1 MDATSVAD
9 LQRAFASAEAPT
21 TGNALECGLCDCALD
36 DDDAIVEVALSPETD
51 DPASLLCSSCYE
63 YVVGDVGL
71 TPLRVFKAGPRR
83 RVVFP
88 APADGAE

>member
-21 TGNALECGLCDCALD
+21 TGMGECGLCDCALG

-51 DPASLLCSSCYE
+51 DATSLLCSSCYE
-63 YVVGDVGL
+63 HVVGDVGL
-71 TPLRVFKAGPRR
+71 TPLRVFKAGQRR

-88 APADGAE
+88 GPSDGTE

>member
-21 TGNALECGLCDCALD
+21 TGMGECGLCDCALGD
-36 DDDAIVEVALSPETD
+36 DDPIVEVALSPGTD
-51 DPASLLCSSCYE
+51 DPASLLCPSCYE